1 MSKSNISTT
10 DAAIAGIA
18 LDRASRTPLHVQL
31 TSLLRDMILSGRIAP
46 GGRLPGSRAFAGDL
60 GVSRITVT
68 TSMDQLVAEGFAE
81 GRHGKGLF
89 VAPHLP
95 DTSLKIGGFDKPF
108 EIRAIKKGAGS
119 PVPFQPAAHD
129 ARLFPHDEW
138 AKLLDQTWRNSDN
151 LSAPGIGS
159 FGDPALR
166 EAIARHLHEW
176 RGLRCQPSQV
186 FVTAGGG
193 DTTQLIV
200 RALDLVGRQVV
211 LEDPGY
217 PLFASELSQQGV
229 GVVPV
234 TVDDEGLN
242 PVTMPAAR
250 LAITTPSRHYPTGV
264 TMPLARRLDLLAWS
278 DRHQALILED
288 DFDSEYRYRGT
299 PLPTLMGL
307 ANNDRVLYMGSFS
320 KVFTPQL
327 RLGYLVVPEPLVA
340 PFERVLSERGPLASA
355 VAQPALA
362 QFMVSGRFATH
373 IRRMR
378 RVYGVRQQALI
389 ESVAGHLGGLL
400 KVQPEAGGMHLTAQL
415 GAGLAVRMSDVEVS
429 QKASE
434 AGLVL
439 PALSGYCAGSARH
452 QGLLMGYSGFDEA
465 ELDAACEKL
474 AGLLQISMA
483 FD

>member
-1 MSKSNISTT
+1 MSKFSMSTT
-10 DAAIAGIA
+10 DAAIAAIS
-18 LDRASRTPLHVQL
+18 LDRAGAAPLHVQL
-31 TSLLRDMILSGRIAP
+31 TSQLRDMILSGRIAP

-95 DTSLKIGGFDKPF
+95 DTSLKITGYDEPF
-108 EIRAIKKGAGS
+108 EIRPIEKGRPA
-119 PVPFQPAAHD
+119 PLPFQPAAHD
-129 ARLFPHDEW
+129 GRLFPHQEW
-138 AKLLDQTWRNSDN
+138 AKLLEQAWRNPDIRTAS
-151 LSAPGIGS
+151 GIDPSGH
-159 FGDPALR
+159 PALR
-166 EAIARHLHEW
+166 EAIAHHLHEW
-176 RGLRCQPSQV
+176 RGLRCQPTQV

-193 DTTQLIV
+193 DATQLLI
-200 RALDLVGRQVV
+200 RALGLAGHEVI

-234 TVDDEGLN
+234 AVDEDGLD
-242 PVTMPAAR
+242 PAAMPAAR

-278 DRHQALILED
+278 DRHHALILED

-299 PLPTLMGL
+299 PLPTLIGL
-307 ANNDRVLYMGSFS
+307 ADNERVLYMGSFS

-340 PFERVLSERGPLASA
+340 AFEQVLRERGPLASA

-378 RVYGVRQQALI
+378 RVYSVRQQALV
-389 ESVAGHLGGLL
+389 ESVSRHLSGLL
-400 KVQPEAGGMHLTAQL
+400 EVRAEAGGMHLTAKL
-415 GAGLAVRMSDVEVS
+415 SAALSARMSDTEVS
-429 QKASE
+429 QRATE

-439 PALSGYCAGSARH
+439 PALSSYSAASAGH
-452 QGLLMGYSGFDEA
+452 QGLLMGYSGFDET
-465 ELDAACEKL
+465 ELDSACATL
-474 AGLLQISMA
+474 AGLLQV
-483 FD
+483 

>member
-1 MSKSNISTT
+1 MNKFNMSTT
-10 DAAIAGIA
+10 DAAIAAIA
-18 LDRASRTPLHVQL
+18 LDRTSAAPLHVQL
-31 TSLLRDMILSGRIAP
+31 TGQLRDMILSGRIAP
-46 GGRLPGSRAFAGDL
+46 GGRLPGSRAFASDL

-95 DTSLKIGGFDKPF
+95 DTSLKIAGFDEPF
-108 EIRAIKKGAGS
+108 DILPIKTGRSS

-138 AKLLDQTWRNSDN
+138 AKLLEQNWRNPDN
-151 LSAPGIGS
+151 RTASGIDPSGH
-159 FGDPALR
+159 PALR
-166 EAIARHLHEW
+166 EAIAHHLHEW

-193 DTTQLIV
+193 DATQLLI
-200 RALDLVGRQVV
+200 RAIGLVGHKVV

-217 PLFASELSQQGV
+217 PLFASELTHQGV

-234 TVDDEGLN
+234 AVDEEGLD
-242 PVTMPAAR
+242 PAAMPAAC

-278 DRHQALILED
+278 DRHEALILED

-299 PLPTLMGL
+299 PLPTLIGL

-327 RLGYLVVPEPLVA
+327 RLGYLVVPEPLA
-340 PFERVLSERGPLASA
+340 ASFEHVLRQRGPLASA
-355 VAQPALA
+355 IAQPALA
-362 QFMVSGRFATH
+362 QFMASGRFATH

-378 RVYGVRQQALI
+378 RVYSARQQALI
-389 ESVAGHLGGLL
+389 ESMSRRLAGLL
-400 KVQPEAGGMHLTAQL
+400 TVEPEAGGMHLTARL
-415 GAGLAVRMSDVEVS
+415 SAGLAARMNDIQVS
-429 QKASE
+429 RKAGE

-439 PALSGYCAGSARH
+439 PALSSYCAGPADH
-452 QGLLMGYSGFDEA
+452 QGLLMGYSGFDEK
-465 ELDAACEKL
+465 ELDAACAKL
-474 AGLLQISMA
+474 ADLLQA
-483 FD
+483 

>member
-10 DAAIAGIA
+10 DAAIAAIA
-18 LDRASRTPLHVQL
+18 LDRDGTAPLHVQL
-31 TSLLRDMILSGRIAP
+31 TGQLRDMILSGRIAP

-95 DTSLKIGGFDKPF
+95 DTSLKTAGFGEPF
-108 EIRAIKKGAGS
+108 EIHPIETGRSS

-129 ARLFPHDEW
+129 DRLFPHNEW
-138 AKLLDQTWRNSDN
+138 AKLLEQSWRNPDN
-151 LSAPGIGS
+151 RAASGIDPSGH
-159 FGDPALR
+159 PALR
-166 EAIARHLHEW
+166 EAIAHHLHEW
-176 RGLRCQPSQV
+176 RGLRCQPTQV

-193 DTTQLIV
+193 DTTQLII
-200 RALDLVGRQVV
+200 RAIGLVGHKVV

-217 PLFASELSQQGV
+217 PLFASELAKQGV
-229 GVVPV
+229 DVVPV
-234 TVDDEGLN
+234 AVDEDGLD
-242 PVTMPAAR
+242 PAAMPAAR
-250 LAITTPSRHYPTGV
+250 LAITTPSRHYPRGV

-327 RLGYLVVPEPLVA
+327 RLGYLVVPEPLTGF
-340 PFERVLSERGPLASA
+340 FEHVLSERGPLASA
-355 VAQPALA
+355 IAQPALA
-362 QFMVSGRFATH
+362 QFMASGRFATH

-378 RVYGVRQQALI
+378 RVYSVRQQALI
-389 ESVAGHLGGLL
+389 ESVSRHLAGFLV
-400 KVQPEAGGMHLTAQL
+400 VQAEAGGMHLTARL
-415 GAGLAVRMSDVEVS
+415 AAGLAARMNDVQVS
-429 QKASE
+429 RKARD

-439 PALSGYCAGSARH
+439 PALSGYCARSANC
-452 QGLLMGYSGFDEA
+452 QGLLMGYSGFDET
-465 ELDAACEKL
+465 ELDAACAQL
-474 AGLLQISMA
+474 AGLLQV
-483 FD
+483 

>member
-1 MSKSNISTT
+1 MSTT
-10 DAAIAGIA
+10 DAAIAAIA
-18 LDRASRTPLHVQL
+18 LDRAGAAPLHVQL
-31 TSLLRDMILSGRIAP
+31 TGQLRDMILSGRIAP
-46 GGRLPGSRAFAGDL
+46 GGRLPGSRAFASDL

-95 DTSLKIGGFDKPF
+95 DTSLKIAGFDEPF
-108 EIRAIKKGAGS
+108 DIHPIETGQSS

-138 AKLLDQTWRNSDN
+138 AKLLEQTWRSPDN
-151 LSAPGIGS
+151 RAASGIDP
-159 FGDPALR
+159 FGHPALR
-166 EAIARHLHEW
+166 EAIAHHLHEW

-193 DTTQLIV
+193 DTTQLII
-200 RALDLVGRQVV
+200 RAIGLVGHDVV

-217 PLFASELSQQGV
+217 PLFASELAQQGV

-234 TVDDEGLN
+234 AVDEDGLD
-242 PVTMPAAR
+242 PAAMPAAR

-327 RLGYLVVPEPLVA
+327 RLGYLVVPEPLA
-340 PFERVLSERGPLASA
+340 ASFEDVLRQRGPLASA
-355 VAQPALA
+355 IAQPALA
-362 QFMVSGRFATH
+362 RFMASGRFATH

-378 RVYGVRQQALI
+378 RVYGARQQALTD
-389 ESVAGHLGGLL
+389 SVSRHLSGLL
-400 KVQPEAGGMHLTAQL
+400 SVQAEAGGMHLTARL
-415 GAGLAVRMSDVEVS
+415 CTGLAVRMNDRQVS
-429 QKASE
+429 HKARE

-439 PALSGYCAGSARH
+439 PALSSYGAGSEGC

-465 ELDAACEKL
+465 ELDAACARL
-474 AGLLQISMA
+474 AGLLQE
-483 FD
+483 

>member
-1 MSKSNISTT
+1 MSNSNMSTT

-18 LDRASRTPLHVQL
+18 LDRTSRTPLHVQL

-46 GGRLPGSRAFAGDL
+46 GGRLPGSRAFAADL

-68 TSMDQLVAEGFAE
+68 TSMDQLIAEGFAE
-81 GRHGKGLF
+81 GRHGKGLY

-108 EIRAIKKGAGS
+108 EIRPVRKATQS

-129 ARLFPHDEW
+129 TRLFPHEEW
-138 AKLLDQTWRNSDN
+138 AKLLDQTWRNSAFRN
-151 LSAPGIGS
+151 AYGIDPL
-159 FGDPALR
+159 GDPTLR

-176 RGLRCQPSQV
+176 RGLRCQPAQV

-193 DTTQLIV
+193 DTTQLII
-200 RALDLVGRQVV
+200 RALGLVGQQVV

-217 PLFASELSQQGV
+217 PLFGSEFSQHGV
-229 GVVPV
+229 RVVPV
-234 TVDDEGLN
+234 AVDDEGLN
-242 PVTMPAAR
+242 PSAMPPAR

-278 DRHQALILED
+278 KSHHAFILED

-320 KVFTPQL
+320 KVFSPRL
-327 RLGYLVVPEPLVA
+327 RLGYLVAPAPLVSA
-340 PFERVLSERGPLASA
+340 FEKVLSERGPLAST

-362 QFMVSGRFATH
+362 QFMTSGRFATH

-389 ESVAGHLGGLL
+389 ESVTGHLGGLL
-400 KVQPEAGGMHLTAQL
+400 KVQPEAGGMHLTARL
-415 GAGLAVRMSDVEVS
+415 GAGLAARMSDVEVS
-429 QKASE
+429 RKAGE

-439 PALSGYCAGSARH
+439 PALSGYCTGSSRY
-452 QGLLMGYSGFDEA
+452 QGLLMGYSGFDET

-474 AGLLQISMA
+474 AAILQA
-483 FD
+483 

>member
-1 MSKSNISTT
+1 MDKFNISTT
-10 DAAIAGIA
+10 DAAIAAIA
-18 LDRASRTPLHVQL
+18 LDRGSAAPLHVQL
-31 TSLLRDMILSGRIAP
+31 TGQLRDMILSGRIAP
-46 GGRLPGSRAFAGDL
+46 GGRLPGSRVFASDL

-95 DTSLKIGGFDKPF
+95 DTSLKIAGFGEPF
-108 EIRAIKKGAGS
+108 EIHPIGTGRSS

-138 AKLLDQTWRNSDN
+138 AKLLEHTWRKPDQDAASGLDA
-151 LSAPGIGS
+151 SGH
-159 FGDPALR
+159 PALR
-166 EAIARHLHEW
+166 EAIAHHLHEW

-193 DTTQLIV
+193 DTTQLLI
-200 RALDLVGRQVV
+200 RAIGLVGHDVV

-217 PLFASELSQQGV
+217 PLFASELTQQGV
-229 GVVPV
+229 EVVPV
-234 TVDDEGLN
+234 AVDEDGLN
-242 PVTMPAAR
+242 PAVMPAAR

-299 PLPTLMGL
+299 PLPTLIGL
-307 ANNDRVLYMGSFS
+307 ADNDRVLYMGSFS

-327 RLGYLVVPEPLVA
+327 RLGYLVVPEPLISA
-340 PFERVLSERGPLASA
+340 FENVLNERGPLASA
-355 VAQPALA
+355 IAQPALA
-362 QFMVSGRFATH
+362 RFMTSGRFATH

-378 RVYGVRQQALI
+378 RVYSVRQQALI
-389 ESVAGHLGGLL
+389 DSVSRHLDGRLI
-400 KVQPEAGGMHLTAQL
+400 VQAEAGGMHLTARL
-415 GAGLAVRMSDVEVS
+415 SASLAGRMNDVQVS
-429 QKASE
+429 HKARE

-439 PALSGYCAGSARH
+439 PALSGYCAGSAGH
-452 QGLLMGYSGFDEA
+452 QGLLMGYSGFDET
-465 ELDAACEKL
+465 ELDAACAQL
-474 AGLLQISMA
+474 AGLLQA
-483 FD
+483 

>member
-1 MSKSNISTT
+1 MTNSNISTS

-95 DTSLKIGGFDKPF
+95 DTSLKIGGSDEPF
-108 EIRAIKKGAGS
+108 EIRSVKNLAGS
-119 PVPFQPAAHD
+119 QVPFQPVAHD

-138 AKLLDQTWRNSDN
+138 AKLLDQTWRSPQIR
-151 LSAPGIGS
+151 ATPGFGP
-159 FGDPALR
+159 FGDPVLR
-166 EAIARHLHEW
+166 ESIARHLHEW
-176 RGLRCQPSQV
+176 RGLRCQPAQV
-186 FVTAGGG
+186 FVTAGGS
-193 DTTQLIV
+193 DSTQLIV
-200 RALDLVGRQVV
+200 RALDLAGQQVV

-217 PLFASELSQQGV
+217 PLFAGELSQQGV
-229 GVVPV
+229 GVVRV
-234 TVDDEGLN
+234 AVDDEGLN
-242 PVTMPAAR
+242 PVAMPAAR
-250 LAITTPSRHYPTGV
+250 LAIVTPSRHYPTGV
-264 TMPLARRLDLLAWS
+264 TMPLARRLDLLSWS
-278 DRHQALILED
+278 DRHQAHILED

-320 KVFTPQL
+320 KVFTPRL
-327 RLGYLVVPEPLVA
+327 RLGYLVVPEPLVV
-340 PFERVLSERGPLASA
+340 PFEQVLSARGPLASA

-400 KVQPEAGGMHLTAQL
+400 KVHPEAGGMHLTARL
-415 GAGLAVRMSDVEVS
+415 GASLAARMSDFEVS
-429 QKASE
+429 QRARD

-439 PALSGYCAGSARH
+439 PALSGYSAGSCRH

-465 ELDAACEKL
+465 ELDAACQKL
-474 AGLLQISMA
+474 AAVLQA
-483 FD
+483 Y

>member
-1 MSKSNISTT
+1 MSTT
-10 DAAIAGIA
+10 DAAIAAIA
-18 LDRASRTPLHVQL
+18 LDRAGAAPLHVQL
-31 TSLLRDMILSGRIAP
+31 TSQLRDMILSGRIAP
-46 GGRLPGSRAFAGDL
+46 GGRLPGSRVFASDL

-68 TSMDQLVAEGFAE
+68 TSMDQLVSEGFAE

-95 DTSLKIGGFDKPF
+95 DTSLKIAGFDEPF
-108 EIRAIKKGAGS
+108 EMRPIETGRSS

-138 AKLLDQTWRNSDN
+138 AKLLEQTWRNPDSRA
-151 LSAPGIGS
+151 APGIDPSGH
-159 FGDPALR
+159 PALR
-166 EAIARHLHEW
+166 EAIAHHLHEW

-193 DTTQLIV
+193 DTTQLII
-200 RALDLVGRQVV
+200 RAIGLVGHNVV

-217 PLFASELSQQGV
+217 PLFASELAQQGV
-229 GVVPV
+229 DVVPV
-234 TVDDEGLN
+234 AVDEEGLN
-242 PVTMPAAR
+242 PADMPAAR

-299 PLPTLMGL
+299 PLPTLIGL

-327 RLGYLVVPEPLVA
+327 RLGYLVVPEPLA
-340 PFERVLSERGPLASA
+340 ASFERVLRERGSLASA
-355 VAQPALA
+355 IAQPALA
-362 QFMVSGRFATH
+362 RFMASGRFATH

-378 RVYGVRQQALI
+378 RVYSVRQQALI
-389 ESVAGHLGGLL
+389 ESVSRHLAGLL
-400 KVQPEAGGMHLTAQL
+400 VVQAEAGGMHLTARL
-415 GAGLAVRMSDVEVS
+415 STGLAARMNDVQVS
-429 QKASE
+429 HKARE

-439 PALSGYCAGSARH
+439 PALSSYCAGSASY
-452 QGLLMGYSGFDEA
+452 QGLLMGYSGFDES
-465 ELDAACEKL
+465 ELDTACAKL
-474 AGLLQISMA
+474 AGLLQA
-483 FD
+483 

>member
-1 MSKSNISTT
+1 MSKFNMSTT
-10 DAAIAGIA
+10 DAAIAAIS
-18 LDRASRTPLHVQL
+18 LDRAGAAPLHVQL
-31 TSLLRDMILSGRIAP
+31 TSQLRDMILSGRIAP

-95 DTSLKIGGFDKPF
+95 DTSLKITGYDEPF
-108 EIRAIKKGAGS
+108 EIRPIDKGRSA
-119 PVPFQPAAHD
+119 PLPFQPAAHD
-129 ARLFPHDEW
+129 ARLFPHQEW
-138 AKLLDQTWRNSDN
+138 AKLLEQAWRNPDTRTAS
-151 LSAPGIGS
+151 GIDPSGH
-159 FGDPALR
+159 PALR
-166 EAIARHLHEW
+166 EAIAHHLHEW
-176 RGLRCQPSQV
+176 RGLRCQPTQV

-193 DTTQLIV
+193 DATQLLI
-200 RALDLVGRQVV
+200 RALGLAGHDVI

-217 PLFASELSQQGV
+217 PLFASELLQQGV

-234 TVDDEGLN
+234 AVDVDGLD
-242 PVTMPAAR
+242 PAAMPEAR
-250 LAITTPSRHYPTGV
+250 LAIVTPSRHYPTGV

-299 PLPTLMGL
+299 PLPTLIGL
-307 ANNDRVLYMGSFS
+307 ADNERVLYMGSFS

-340 PFERVLSERGPLASA
+340 SFEQVLRDRGPLASA

-378 RVYGVRQQALI
+378 RVYSARQQALV
-389 ESVAGHLGGLL
+389 ESVSRHLSGLL
-400 KVQPEAGGMHLTAQL
+400 EVQAEAGGMHLTATL
-415 GAGLAVRMSDVEVS
+415 SAALSARMSDTEVS
-429 QKASE
+429 QRATE

-439 PALSGYCAGSARH
+439 PALSSYSAASAGH
-452 QGLLMGYSGFDEA
+452 QGLLMGYSGFDET
-465 ELDAACEKL
+465 ELDSACATL
-474 AGLLQISMA
+474 AGLLQM
-483 FD
+483 

>member
-1 MSKSNISTT
+1 MNKFNMSTT
-10 DAAIAGIA
+10 DAAVAAIV
-18 LDRASRTPLHVQL
+18 LDRAASAPLHVQL
-31 TSLLRDMILSGRIAP
+31 TSQLRDMILSGRIAP

-95 DTSLKIGGFDKPF
+95 DTSLKIAGFDEPF
-108 EIRAIKKGAGS
+108 EIRPIEIGRPAPA
-119 PVPFQPAAHD
+119 PFQPAAHD

-138 AKLLDQTWRNSDN
+138 AKLLEQSWRNPAMRT
-151 LSAPGIGS
+151 APVLDALGHPG
-159 FGDPALR
+159 LR
-166 EAIARHLHEW
+166 EAIAHHLHEW
-176 RGLRCQPSQV
+176 RGLRCQPAQV
-186 FVTAGGG
+186 FVTAGGA

-200 RALDLVGRQVV
+200 RAIGLVAQQVV

-217 PLFASELSQQGV
+217 PLFASELVHQGV
-229 GVVPV
+229 DVIPV
-234 TVDDEGLN
+234 AVDEDGLN
-242 PVTMPAAR
+242 PAAMPRAR

-264 TMPLARRLDLLAWS
+264 TMPLAKRLDLLAWS

-327 RLGYLVVPEPLVA
+327 RLGYLVVPDPLVA
-340 PFERVLSERGPLASA
+340 PFEQVLNQRGPLASA

-362 QFMVSGRFATH
+362 QFMASGRFATH

-378 RVYGVRQQALI
+378 RVYGVRQQALV
-389 ESVAGHLGGLL
+389 ESVGRHLDGLL
-400 KVQPEAGGMHLTAQL
+400 AVQPEAGGMHLTARL
-415 GAGLAVRMSDVEVS
+415 CAGLAQRMNDVQIS
-429 QKASE
+429 HKALD
-434 AGLVL
+434 AGLML
-439 PALSGYCAGSARH
+439 PALSRYCAGPVKH
-452 QGLLMGYSGFDEA
+452 QGLLMGYSGFDNA
-465 ELDAACEKL
+465 ELDAACAKL
-474 AGLLQISMA
+474 AGLLQPQ
-483 FD
+483 

>member
-1 MSKSNISTT
+1 MNNFNMSTS

-18 LDRASRTPLHVQL
+18 LDRSGPTPLHVQL
-31 TSLLRDMILSGRIAP
+31 TSQLRDMILSGRIAP
-46 GGRLPGSRAFAGDL
+46 GGRLPGSRVFASDL

-95 DTSLKIGGFDKPF
+95 DTSLKIAGFDEPF
-108 EIRAIKKGAGS
+108 EIV
-119 PVPFQPAAHD
+119 PVENGQAAPAPFQPAAHD

-138 AKLLDQTWRNSDN
+138 SKLLEQTWRNPKQR
-151 LSAPGIGS
+151 AGPGTGA
-159 FGDPALR
+159 FGHPELR

-200 RALDLVGRQVV
+200 RALGLAGRQAV

-217 PLFASELSQQGV
+217 PLFASELTQQGV
-229 GVVPV
+229 EVLPV
-234 TVDDEGLN
+234 AVDEEGLN
-242 PVTMPAAR
+242 PAAMPAAG

-278 DRHQALILED
+278 DRHRAFVLED

-307 ANNDRVLYMGSFS
+307 ASNERVLYMGSFS

-327 RLGYLVVPEPLVA
+327 RLGYLVVPEPLA
-340 PFERVLSERGPLASA
+340 ASFEHVLDERGPLASA
-355 VAQPALA
+355 IAQPALA
-362 QFMVSGRFATH
+362 QFMASGRFATH

-378 RVYGVRQQALI
+378 RVYSGRQQALL
-389 ESVAGHLGGLL
+389 ESVAQHLDGLL
-400 KVQPEAGGMHLTAQL
+400 VVQAEAGGMHLTAKL
-415 GAGLAVRMSDVEVS
+415 SADLATRMDDVDVS
-429 QKASE
+429 RKASE

-439 PALSGYCAGSARH
+439 PALSDYCAGPARY

-465 ELDAACEKL
+465 ELDAACAKL
-474 AGLLQISMA
+474 AHLLQA
-483 FD
+483 

>member
-1 MSKSNISTT
+1 MSTT

-18 LDRASRTPLHVQL
+18 LDRTSRTPLHVQL
-31 TSLLRDMILSGRIAP
+31 TSQLRDMILSGRIAP
-46 GGRLPGSRAFAGDL
+46 GGRLPGSRAFASDL

-68 TSMDQLVAEGFAE
+68 TSMDQLIAEGFAE

-95 DTSLKIGGFDKPF
+95 DTSLKIGGFDKAYEFRPI
-108 EIRAIKKGAGS
+108 ETIAGS

-138 AKLLDQTWRNSDN
+138 AKLLDHTWRNPHIHIS
-151 LSAPGIGS
+151 PGIGP
-159 FGDPALR
+159 FGDPRLR

-200 RALDLVGRQVV
+200 RALDLIGQQVV

-217 PLFASELSQQGV
+217 PLFASELSQQDV
-229 GVVPV
+229 DVVPV
-234 TVDDEGLN
+234 AVDDEGLN
-242 PVTMPAAR
+242 PATMPAAG

-278 DRHQALILED
+278 DRHQALVLEE

-340 PFERVLSERGPLASA
+340 AFERVLSERGPLASA

-362 QFMVSGRFATH
+362 QFMLSGRFATH

-400 KVQPEAGGMHLTAQL
+400 KVQPEAGGMHLTVRL
-415 GAGLAVRMSDVEVS
+415 GAQIAMRMSDVDVS
-429 QKASE
+429 RKARE

-439 PALSGYCAGSARH
+439 PALSDYCAGSGHH
-452 QGLLMGYSGFDEA
+452 QGLLMGYSGFDEV

-474 AGLLQISMA
+474 AAILQAS
-483 FD
+483 

>member
-1 MSKSNISTT
+1 MSTS
-10 DAAIAGIA
+10 DAAIAAIA
-18 LDRASRTPLHVQL
+18 LDRASSSPLHVQL
-31 TSLLRDMILSGRIAP
+31 TGQLRDMILSGRIAP
-46 GGRLPGSRAFAGDL
+46 GGRLPGSRAFASDL

-95 DTSLKIGGFDKPF
+95 DTSLKIAGFDEPF
-108 EIRAIKKGAGS
+108 DIQPIETGRSS

-138 AKLLDQTWRNSDN
+138 AKLLEQNWRNPDN
-151 LSAPGIGS
+151 RTASGIEPSGH
-159 FGDPALR
+159 PALR
-166 EAIARHLHEW
+166 EAIAHHLHEW

-193 DTTQLIV
+193 DTTQLLI
-200 RALDLVGRQVV
+200 RAIGLVGHNVV

-217 PLFASELSQQGV
+217 PLFASELSHQGV

-234 TVDDEGLN
+234 AVDDEGLD
-242 PVTMPAAR
+242 PAAMPAAR
-250 LAITTPSRHYPTGV
+250 LAIVTPSRHYPTGV

-278 DRHQALILED
+278 DRHEALVLED

-327 RLGYLVVPEPLVA
+327 RLGYLVAPRPLA
-340 PFERVLSERGPLASA
+340 TSIEHVLSERGPLASA
-355 VAQPALA
+355 IAQPALA
-362 QFMVSGRFATH
+362 QFMASGRFATH

-389 ESVAGHLGGLL
+389 DSVSRHLTGLL
-400 KVQPEAGGMHLTAQL
+400 SVQAEAGGMHLTARL
-415 GAGLAVRMSDVEVS
+415 CCGLAARMTDVQVS
-429 QKASE
+429 HRARE

-439 PALSGYCAGSARH
+439 PALSSYCAGSVGD
-452 QGLLMGYSGFDEA
+452 QGLLMGYSGFDEI
-465 ELDAACEKL
+465 ELDAACAKL
-474 AGLLQISMA
+474 AGLLQV
-483 FD
+483 

>member
-1 MSKSNISTT
+1 MDEFNMSTA
-10 DAAIAGIA
+10 DAAIAAIA
-18 LDRASRTPLHVQL
+18 LDRTSTAPLHVQL
-31 TSLLRDMILSGRIAP
+31 TGQLRDMILSGRIAP
-46 GGRLPGSRAFAGDL
+46 GGRLPGSRVFASDL

-95 DTSLKIGGFDKPF
+95 DTSLKIAGFGEPF
-108 EIRAIKKGAGS
+108 EIHPIDKGRSS

-138 AKLLDQTWRNSDN
+138 AKLLEQTWRKPDHGAASGVNAS
-151 LSAPGIGS
+151 GH
-159 FGDPALR
+159 PALR
-166 EAIARHLHEW
+166 EAIAHHLHEW

-193 DTTQLIV
+193 DTTQLII
-200 RALDLVGRQVV
+200 RATGLVGHDVV

-217 PLFASELSQQGV
+217 PLFASELAQQGV

-234 TVDDEGLN
+234 AVDEEGLN
-242 PVTMPAAR
+242 PSAMPAAR
-250 LAITTPSRHYPTGV
+250 LAIATPSRHYPTGV

-278 DRHQALILED
+278 ERHQALILED

-299 PLPTLMGL
+299 PLPTLIGL
-307 ANNDRVLYMGSFS
+307 ADNDRVLYMGSFS

-327 RLGYLVVPEPLVA
+327 RLGYLVVPEPLVSA
-340 PFERVLSERGPLASA
+340 VENVLKERGPLASA
-355 VAQPALA
+355 IAQPALA
-362 QFMVSGRFATH
+362 RFMSSGRFATH

-378 RVYGVRQQALI
+378 RVYSARQQALV
-389 ESVAGHLGGLL
+389 ESVSRHLDGLL
-400 KVQPEAGGMHLTAQL
+400 VVQPEAGGMHLTARL
-415 GAGLAVRMSDVEVS
+415 SAFLAGRMNDVQVS
-429 QKASE
+429 YVARE

-439 PALSGYCAGSARH
+439 PALSGYCAGSDGH
-452 QGLLMGYSGFDEA
+452 QGLLMGYSGFDET
-465 ELDAACEKL
+465 ELDAACAQL
-474 AGLLQISMA
+474 ASLLQK
-483 FD
+483 

>member
-10 DAAIAGIA
+10 DAAIAAIA
-18 LDRASRTPLHVQL
+18 LDRASTAPLHVQL
-31 TSLLRDMILSGRIAP
+31 TGQLRDMILSGRIAP
-46 GGRLPGSRAFAGDL
+46 GGRLPGSRVFAGDL

-95 DTSLKIGGFDKPF
+95 DTSLKIAGFDEPF
-108 EIRAIKKGAGS
+108 EMRPIETGRSS

-129 ARLFPHDEW
+129 VRLFPHDEW
-138 AKLLDQTWRNSDN
+138 AKLLEQTWRNPHNRAAS
-151 LSAPGIGS
+151 GIDPSGH
-159 FGDPALR
+159 PALR
-166 EAIARHLHEW
+166 EAIAHHLHEW
-176 RGLRCQPSQV
+176 RGLRCLPSQV

-193 DTTQLIV
+193 DTTQLMI
-200 RALDLVGRQVV
+200 RAIGLVGHNVV

-217 PLFASELSQQGV
+217 PLFASELAQQGV
-229 GVVPV
+229 NVVPV
-234 TVDDEGLN
+234 AVDEEGLN
-242 PVTMPAAR
+242 PAAMPAAR

-299 PLPTLMGL
+299 PLPTLIGL

-327 RLGYLVVPEPLVA
+327 RLGYLVVPEPLA
-340 PFERVLSERGPLASA
+340 ASFEHVLRERGPLASA
-355 VAQPALA
+355 IAQPALA
-362 QFMVSGRFATH
+362 RFMASGRFATH

-378 RVYGVRQQALI
+378 RVYSVRQQALI
-389 ESVAGHLGGLL
+389 ESVSRHLAGLL
-400 KVQPEAGGMHLTAQL
+400 FVQAEAGGMHLTARL
-415 GAGLAVRMSDVEVS
+415 SASLAARMNDVQVS
-429 QKASE
+429 HKARE

-439 PALSGYCAGSARH
+439 PALSSYCAGSASY
-452 QGLLMGYSGFDEA
+452 QGLLMGYSGFDES
-465 ELDAACEKL
+465 ELDTACAKL
-474 AGLLQISMA
+474 AGLLQK
-483 FD
+483 